1 MAEPVGSLLR
11 RSLDHVE
18 HEAPASYRH
27 LLDTLGPLVIG
38 IDVDGERFAL
48 RGGARLEVIDGRVGG
63 MVDGVIDA
71 VAGTHVA
78 LSRAAILAVLDAEL
92 GLAEA
97 VETGRI
103 AVRGRLDDV
112 VRTHDTLIAYA
123 HAAVRAPS
131 VPALMAQLRGGSG
144 GAP

>member
-1 MAEPVGSLLR
+1 MAEPVRSLLR

-18 HEAPASYRH
+18 REVPVSYRH
-27 LLDTLGPLVIG
+27 LLDTLGPLVIA

-48 RGGARLEVIDGRVGG
+48 RGGARLEVLDG
-63 MVDGVIDA
+63 A
-71 VAGTHVA
+71 AAEAGARVA

-92 GLAEA
+92 ALAEA
-97 VETGRI
+97 VEAGWI

-112 VRTHDTLIAYA
+112 LRAHDTLIAYA

-131 VPALMAQLRGGSG
+131 VPALMTQLRAG